1 MSYFGGPETP
11 GFGFGLGLER
21 LLMIL
26 DKQGVTLP
34 VETEMDVYVAVLGEG
49 ANSKALELVQ
59 GLRRQGYTAERDYLY
74 S

>member
-1 MSYFGGPETP
+1 
-11 GFGFGLGLER
+11 
-21 LLMIL
+21 MIL

-74 S
+74 CKIKAQFKSADVYKE